1 MSLRLAIHT
10 VFVLV
15 LKRRSAE
22 INQKPILYSS
32 RIKIVD
38 KLCLMAGIDR
48 RYCFQ
53 FQDEPIINNYI
64 SPIVSHTNAFVIN
77 RNWDL
82 LFGLNAKRLQFDH
95 QGVFI
100 YFLKVSRAKVPM
112 HCHRSPNDLITY
124 FINIHNSKPC

>member
-22 INQKPILYSS
+22 IDQKPILYSS

-38 KLCLMAGIDR
+38 KLCLMTGINR

-53 FQDEPIINNYI
+53 FQDEPIINYHIGPII
-64 SPIVSHTNAFVIN
+64 SHANAFVIN
-77 RNWDL
+77 RNWNL
-82 LFGLNAKRLQFDH
+82 LVGLNAKHLQFDH

-100 YFLKVSRAKVPM
+100 HFLKVSRTKVPM
-112 HCHRSPNDLITY
+112 HCHRSPNDLIA
-124 FINIHNSKPC
+124 